1 MQVVCGGSPE
11 AIPRRLVWCPH
22 VANGDQSTGEG
33 EEDSLLLAVSHGS
46 KVSAHI
52 LRHLLYPQHPYNV
65 HTNVC
70 TLMDFVVCI
79 CSIYLIRVCM
89 YVQYTHTYYVCEY
102 NRFIH
107 AYMFSQYIQFKHTY
121 CSCI

>member
-65 HTNVC
+65 CTNVC
-70 TLMDFVVCI
+70 TYIGGI
-79 CSIYLIRVCM
+79 CSVYMLYLP
-89 YVQYTHTYYVCEY
+89 HTCIYVCTLY
-102 NRFIH
+102 TYIL
-107 AYMFSQYIQFKHTY
+107 YM
-121 CSCI
+121 